1 MNIGE
6 LDWQHRQELID
17 RLHEVQR
24 RIGNDKAEEKNLQLQ
39 LSALNI
45 RMGRNLDDVYARVF
59 KQMARRWLPKEWYD
73 KITEKVHEKLNWANH
88 RIEGED

>member
-1 MNIGE
+1 MDIGE

-17 RLHEVQR
+17 RLYVVQR
-24 RIGNDKAEEKNLQLQ
+24 RIGDDRAEEKNLQLQ

-59 KQMARRWLPKEWYD
+59 KQVARKVLPREWYD
-73 KITEKVHEKLNWANH
+73 KITDKVHEKLNWADR
-88 RIEGED
+88 RIDGED